1 MDKPVKINFAPK
13 EIPIELLISYQQKK
27 LSGTDIAKIV
37 GCSDSN
43 VRKRLAEAGYPI
55 QKAKHFKEH
64 EATIIG
70 LKRKEILESISE
82 GDKKKASLMQKVTSY
97 GILFDKQRV
106 LEDKSTEN
114 IAFSGRLE
122 EIQDTKGKVLDIL
135 KRLRTPALS
144 HNTPETSEDAL

>member
-1 MDKPVKINFAPK
+1 MVDKPTKINVAPK
-13 EIPIELLISYQQKK
+13 QIPIELLISYQQKK
-27 LSGTDIAKIV
+27 LSAVDIGRIV

-43 VRKRLAEAGYPI
+43 VRQRLSEAGYPI
-55 QKAKHFKEH
+55 IKAKHFKEH
-64 EATIIG
+64 EATIIN

-82 GDKKKASLMQKVTSY
+82 TDKKKASLMQKVTSY

-122 EIQDTKGKVLDIL
+122 EIQDTKGKITEIL

-144 HNTPETSEDAL
+144 QNT